1 MNEDVSIQASR
12 VCGDLT
18 SLVDMI
24 NDLNAKLKA
33 SESQVDELKSA
44 HAKAESQHVAS
55 IHQLN
60 LQINCYIVNTKALT
74 TLLDD
79 KDVLLEQQTRKLE
92 EKETEV
98 QALKKESTGSKQALL
113 KLRDSITQLLTTETA
128 DLPDAVSVNV
138 EDDSDEL
145 TEQASLKSTPTKE
158 ISLTPGN

>member
-55 IHQLN
+55 IH
-60 LQINCYIVNTKALT
+60 
-74 TLLDD
+74 
-79 KDVLLEQQTRKLE
+79 
-92 EKETEV
+92 
-98 QALKKESTGSKQALL
+98 
-113 KLRDSITQLLTTETA
+113 
-128 DLPDAVSVNV
+128 
-138 EDDSDEL
+138 
-145 TEQASLKSTPTKE
+145 
-158 ISLTPGN
+158 